1 MSYQRLHEVRKE
13 VARGY
18 VHERPVGNL
27 SLFKYTEKCV
37 YDKAWNKT
45 NERCR
50 GIVFDTSTGTIVCK
64 PFHKFFNVGERPNT
78 SMKVLAHKIKRM
90 GIPQATVK
98 MDGSMVAI
106 FHYDGEWRTATPGS
120 LESPQAQYAKRKLLP
135 KYRFETL
142 PIDLTYVCEMIAPWD
157 RECKVCHYGD
167 RDELIV
173 LAAFENKWE
182 QIEVPRQQVL
192 LLAEK
197 AGLPV
202 VEEYP
207 LDPEDPLNTPIP
219 DGKEGYVAKFDDGFR
234 VKVKSR
240 WFMHWHRLA
249 DQVSYK
255 RVAELL
261 EKAEGDIAYILK
273 EAPETIR
280 DKVDDVAG
288 YIMGKK
294 QRIEIETDKVWT
306 QVKDPQDFKACAELF
321 KQHGPLQSIL
331 FARMRGRE
339 EDPVVWKMIKKELI
353 AERKIAME
361 EE

>member
-18 VHERPVGNL
+18 VYERPVGNL

-50 GIVFDTSTGTIVCK
+50 GIVFDTNTGTIVCK
-64 PFHKFFNVGERPNT
+64 PFQKFFNIGERPNT

-90 GIPQATVK
+90 GTPQATVK
-98 MDGSMVAI
+98 IDGSMVAI
-106 FHYDGEWRTATPGS
+106 FYYDGEWRTATPGS

-135 KYRFETL
+135 KYHFGDL
-142 PIDLTYVCEMIAPWD
+142 PTDLTYVCEMIAPWD
-157 RECKVCHYGD
+157 RECKVCQYGD
-167 RDELIV
+167 RDELII
-173 LAAFENKWE
+173 LAAFETKWE
-182 QIEVPRQQVL
+182 QVEAPRQRVIS
-192 LLAEK
+192 LAET
-197 AGLPV
+197 AGLSV
-202 VEEYP
+202 VDEFL
-207 LDPEDPLNTPIP
+207 LDPDNPMGTPIT
-219 DGKEGYVAKFDDGFR
+219 DGDEGYVAKFDDGFR
-234 VKVKSR
+234 VKIKSR

-255 RVAELL
+255 NVAELL
-261 EKAEGDIAYILK
+261 ESAAGDVAYMLK

-288 YIMGKK
+288 YIKAK
-294 QRIEIETDKVWT
+294 YQRIEIETDKVWA
-306 QVKDPQDFKACAELF
+306 QVEDPEDYKACALMF
-321 KQHGPLQSIL
+321 QQHGPVQAVL

-339 EDPVVWKMIKKELI
+339 EAPVIWKLVKKELI